1 MPGYPIGESV
11 KQKTI
16 ESLTKIE
23 QLVREHDV
31 IFMLTDSRESRW
43 LPTMLAAANNKVFT
57 KWNILLFED
66 CLFRSSND

>member
-1 MPGYPIGESV
+1 MPGYPIGDSV

-43 LPTMLAAANNKVFT
+43 LPTMLAAANNKVFAM
-57 KWNILLFED
+57 IVFI
-66 CLFRSSND
+66 